1 MRKAGNAILIL
12 FNRVQRSSGRGAHA
26 MAAQESA
33 HHRGRCRLRGCSES
47 PAECRL
53 VNAGAVAVEWDRLV
67 LGSCCRRHAYAESGE
82 GDNEKFSHICLLMD
96 LPLMSERSPSFRQF
110 DEPVAATVPMD
121 VRIVI
126 EYQACTRR
134 QADILS
140 SRFVCNPR
148 HRRLKWAVPRA
159 FQARYIDAKAE
170 ICQPASEI

>member
-1 MRKAGNAILIL
+1 
-12 FNRVQRSSGRGAHA
+12 
-26 MAAQESA
+26 
-33 HHRGRCRLRGCSES
+33 
-47 PAECRL
+47 
-53 VNAGAVAVEWDRLV
+53 
-67 LGSCCRRHAYAESGE
+67 
-82 GDNEKFSHICLLMD
+82 MD

-170 ICQPASEI
+170 ICQPASEILSYHNSCSHRFAVVVRA